1 MSTTVIQ
8 RVAGFL
14 FFIDVLLMTVLALQP
29 MHIEGDIT
37 HVDKFLH
44 FFAYFVLAGL
54 AFLYARRFKPFLS
67 WCFALLVYGGV
78 IEYLQSFMP
87 GRYMSFADFIANACG
102 IAAMILLARMYQAK
116 KSRLAQAA

>member
-29 MHIEGDIT
+29 MHIEGDIN

-44 FFAYFVLAGL
+44 FIAYFVLAGL
-54 AFLYARRFKPFLS
+54 AFLYARHFKSFLN

-87 GRYMSFADFIANACG
+87 GRYMSFADFIANAGG
-102 IAAMILLARMYQAK
+102 IAVMILLARMYQAK